1 MPRTRV
7 AWALLAVSLLAVSA
21 PGATPGAREDGAA
34 AGHGHPS
41 CAVGRLLARQADLGE
56 AVLALEMCRRHA
68 PSVAAVRNLAAAY
81 IDTGR
86 TALARQTLLQLVEDG
101 RSGPDELCRARLS
114 LAELRMADGGGRC
127 DLLRVEL
134 DAADEA
140 CREASGQAF
149 AQDLLRVRAEA
160 HLECSNAS
168 TDDADAERAV
178 ARAAAAHRPASAR
191 SWRTLCFS
199 PLLHGKL
206 QEQRGKMEEQRARIT
221 PRHVP
226 ELVDRPCG
234 HGEEAAHALA
244 CLLLVVGGSQVKRAS
259 KGLDVHVGEAGL
271 ARWARSPGGEKYTW
285 ARSTRSLAGLAR
297 SLAGLARAD
306 LREGFVY

>member
-21 PGATPGAREDGAA
+21 PGAAPGAREDGAA

-56 AVLALEMCRRHA
+56 AVLALEICRRHA

-191 SWRTLCFS
+191 SWRTLCFTL
-199 PLLHGKL
+199 LLHESQSDLGLEGDDDAHPPRASTNSSRCWDALGRL
-206 QEQRGKMEEQRARIT
+206 QDRSTPPWACQLLAAVALTANGSSAGQSAAAARVRARY
-221 PRHVP
+221 RF
-226 ELVDRPCG
+226 
-234 HGEEAAHALA
+234 ALRR
-244 CLLLVVGGSQVKRAS
+244 VR
-259 KGLDVHVGEAGL
+259 
-271 ARWARSPGGEKYTW
+271 
-285 ARSTRSLAGLAR
+285 
-297 SLAGLARAD
+297 LARA
-306 LREGFVY
+306 LVGWREVQRLLGRSGMLTYE